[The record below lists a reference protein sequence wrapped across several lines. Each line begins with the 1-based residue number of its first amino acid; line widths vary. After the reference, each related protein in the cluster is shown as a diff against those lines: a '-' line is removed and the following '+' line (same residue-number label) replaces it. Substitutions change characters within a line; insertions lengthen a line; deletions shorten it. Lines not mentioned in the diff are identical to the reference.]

1 MNLKNMLIY
10 FIIGGIS
17 ALIFSFMS
25 NTIYK
30 FILITI
36 LLILALIIDKK
47 NLKNKNSRFKKA

>member
-1 MNLKNMLIY
+1 MNLKSMLIY

-47 NLKNKNSRFKKA
+47 NKKLKK